1 MNANSV
7 FFSDE
12 IQLGYALDAFAW
24 AHRKPIGWATANLL
38 RLKSAGIASMSDLS
52 VGCHEETV
60 NLDLELFGIAPRQRL
75 SRETIAALRSFLPGP
90 VGFRC
95 FRLAQMA
102 ANKVS
107 AGPHLAVTEY
117 VHRPESGKMGDEAFQ
132 IRSGHDAPWIL
143 HVDCA
148 GFVRN
153 CVKHT
158 TKDPMVK
165 CLSDRD
171 FMRAKDF
178 YAFFKSLPNTVM
190 DVSDEEYRNG
200 NAPLSSAGSSVRQWR
215 RVDDLRMCIPGDV
228 ICYRPRGSAA
238 GGAAFTTNDRKDL
251 IHLLRAIQTARLWH
265 QAVDEAAAEEV
276 SAADGSPSSST
287 ADRNPVRLPPARNYA
302 KDPSVK
308 SFAAETKQN
317 LNSVGIMTVK
327 ELHANLGRVNS
338 LLESRGLPPLSDE
351 LLKLARECAETTC
364 ENTGHIVF
372 CSGPAVDKG
381 GGQYRV
387 RVVHSTKHGRK
398 DENGVVTQGVQEY
411 FRRFTLVQ
419 EEDCGGGSVQSYW
432 TREMT
437 GAHPISPRSA
447 PGVGDGNSASAPTS
461 AQTVSDDEGD
471 DDNPNDDMEEDPDD
485 VTDGQP
491 VEEEDDDG
499 VGSGDDLA
507 GQAMV
512 EVVAARMCF

>member
-1 MNANSV
+1 MNANYV

-12 IQLGYALDAFAW
+12 IHLGYALDAFAY
-24 AHRKPIGWATANLL
+24 AHDKPNGWSTANLL
-38 RLKSAGIASMSDLS
+38 RLKSAGISSMSDLS
-52 VGCHEETV
+52 AGCQEETV
-60 NLDLELFGIAPRQRL
+60 NLDLELFGIPPKQRL
-75 SRETIAALRSFLPGP
+75 SRETVAALRSFLPGP

-107 AGPHLAVTEY
+107 VGQATTEY
-117 VHRPESGKMGDEAFQ
+117 VHRPESGKIGDETFQ
-132 IRSGHDAPWIL
+132 ISGHMPWIL

-178 YAFFKSLPNTVM
+178 YAFFRALKATVM
-190 DVSDEEYRNG
+190 DVPDVNGGVASVEEAAG
-200 NAPLSSAGSSVRQWR
+200 GSNALPQRQWR

-228 ICYRPRGSAA
+228 ICYRPRGNAA

-251 IHLLRAIQTARLWH
+251 VHLLRAIKTAQLWRD
-265 QAVDEAAAEEV
+265 AANEAAA
-276 SAADGSPSSST
+276 AGLDMPLAK
-287 ADRNPVRLPPARNYA
+287 NYA

-308 SFAAETKQN
+308 GWVAETKQS
-317 LNSVGIMTVK
+317 LNGVGIRTVK
-327 ELHANLGRVNS
+327 DLYENLGSVNEKLALNQVPCLTETM
-338 LLESRGLPPLSDE
+338 LL
-351 LLKLARECAETTC
+351 LARECAETVC

-372 CSGPAVDKG
+372 CAGPAVHKG
-381 GGQYRV
+381 NGQYRI

-411 FRRFTLVQ
+411 FRRFTLV
-419 EEDCGGGSVQSYW
+419 EDGPSGPYW
-432 TREMT
+432 TRDMSHTQPKKE
-437 GAHPISPRSA
+437 PDSIRSA
-447 PGVGDGNSASAPTS
+447 AAAESATGTS
-461 AQTVSDDEGD
+461 ITTTTTTTVSDDEGD
-471 DDNPNDDMEEDPDD
+471 DGDNPNDDMEEDID
-485 VTDGQP
+485 
-491 VEEEDDDG
+491 EEEAGDEPAEDEAPVDDI
-499 VGSGDDLA
+499 SGEAL
-507 GQAMV
+507 V
-512 EVVAARMCF
+512 EVIAARMCF